1 MLPILILTFI
11 TLTRQETTKLN
22 FSQFDEPLKIK
33 QIYYLTRFID
43 LEKSLNLTT
52 QQAQENANF
61 ALELWINSENV
72 LNQTTN
78 KISNHSILN
87 IIDNKQFQSIIP
99 QDQEGLQATE
109 QYIEQWQNQTDD
121 DKSIILQ
128 YVIQNI
134 NQMIQS
140 EDPENYN
147 QTSLIE
153 QISNQTNILDENQK
167 NINTTT
173 YISPLTWQH
182 ANVSQEEMVI
192 AYFFYDTKIKNLTV
206 QEEFNNLTAQDAA
219 ALISAFEK
227 FFVNTSKNQN
237 TSSNTNTSSNISSK
251 GEKPTEKED
260 ELPFPKSNSDSEDP
274 IYMYLVFALMFFMLT
289 AILFLLRRYLIQQKL
304 ISFQMNEESNVQGFQ
319 A

>member
-11 TLTRQETTKLN
+11 TLARQETTKLN

-52 QQAQENANF
+52 QQTQENANF
-61 ALELWINSENV
+61 ALELWINTENV

-78 KISNHSILN
+78 KTSNHSILN

-128 YVIQNI
+128 IVIQNI
-134 NQMIQS
+134 NEMIQS

-147 QTSLIE
+147 QTILIE
-153 QISNQTNILDENQK
+153 QISNQTNILDENKK

-182 ANVSQEEMVI
+182 ANVSQEEMAI

-206 QEEFNNLTAQDAA
+206 QEEFNNLTTQDAA

-237 TSSNTNTSSNISSK
+237 TTSNTNTSTNISSK
-251 GEKPTEKED
+251 GEKPIEKED
-260 ELPFPKSNSDSEDP
+260 ELPFPQSNNDSEDP
-274 IYMYLVFALMFFMLT
+274 IYMYLVFALMFFMLI

-304 ISFQMNEESNVQGFQ
+304 ITFQMNEESNVQGFQ